1 MRNLTWFGQVATLM
15 KSRGKEG
22 NQTPGT
28 ASNDSGMELT
38 MKSFTLCDD
47 SNQVFFFFLLS
58 LLMNN

>member
-47 SNQVFFFFLLS
+47 SNQVFFFFF
-58 LLMNN
+58 